1 MQEVSRRHL
10 HGWGGALGPS
20 FPGPHIHGHPS
31 VLTDRSVARRL
42 SPRFLHHDLKIW
54 RRRRKGENRDR
65 NGEKQLLKH
74 AAMRSHFNCGPTINI
89 CHILPTQFCFYS
101 MFPCWALLVCLLVE
115 NATTAARAQSLTDFP
130 QNNEP
135 GLCFGFFPVWIP

>member
-10 HGWGGALGPS
+10 QGWGGALGPS
-20 FPGPHIHGHPS
+20 LPGPHSHGHSS
-31 VLTDRSVARRL
+31 VLTDGAIARRL
-42 SPRFLHHDLKIW
+42 GPRFLHHDLKIW
-54 RRRRKGENRDR
+54 RRKGEDRDR
-65 NGEKQLLKH
+65 SGEKQLLKH

-89 CHILPTQFCFYS
+89 CYILPTQFRFYC

-115 NATTAARAQSLTDFP
+115 NATTEAGAPSLPDFP

-135 GLCFGFFPVWIP
+135 GLCFGVFPVRIP